1 MMMKMMGAST
11 NRFTN
16 DDSMQL
22 GVNRETTMLL
32 QLIYYLNII
41 FLLYLCIQHRHR
53 HRHASH
59 DLVIG
64 EVRVILIRHV
74 HSVNL
79 MTRQRNLIVVLL
91 NGPSGHACF
100 CFAIDIE

>member
-32 QLIYYLNII
+32 QLIYYMNIM
-41 FLLYLCIQHRHR
+41 FLLYLCIQHRH
-53 HRHASH
+53 ASH
-59 DLVIG
+59 DPVIG

-74 HSVNL
+74 IRVNF